1 LEKENSIMKE
11 KLRIV
16 FMGTPEFA
24 VGILDALMQSKHE
37 VIGVVTVADKPAGRG
52 QQIQQSAVKQYA
64 LSNGLSILQPDK
76 LREETFLTELASL
89 NADLFVVVAF
99 RMLPDVV
106 WKMPAFGTINL
117 HASLLPKYRGAAPIN
132 WAIMNG
138 ELETGVSTFFIN
150 ENIDTGAII
159 AQKSISLSKDI
170 NAGELHDQL
179 KSMGAALTVETADQI
194 CSGAVSTIEQDPSDT
209 NVPFA
214 PKIFKADCEIDW
226 SQSAELNHNRIRGLS
241 PYPAAWCKLWSTKK
255 STWITFKLFD
265 STLVNLTEAARNNG
279 PFSIPEGIVFP
290 SGNGFVLLKEI
301 QAEGKKRMDYKSF
314 LAGNDLNDLSFKH

>member
-1 LEKENSIMKE
+1 MKD

-24 VGILDALMQSKHE
+24 VGILDALVQSKHE
-37 VIGVVTVADKPAGRG
+37 VVGVVTVADKPAGRG
-52 QQIQQSAVKQYA
+52 QQIQQSAVKQFA
-64 LSNGLSILQPDK
+64 VSHELLVLQPEK
-76 LREETFLTELASL
+76 LREEAFLTDLASL

-106 WKMPAFGTINL
+106 WKMPAYGTINL

-138 ELETGVSTFFIN
+138 ESETGVSTFFIN

-159 AQKSISLSKDI
+159 AQKTIPLNNELS
-170 NAGELHDQL
+170 AGELHDQL
-179 KSMGAALTVETADQI
+179 KSIGAELTVETADQI
-194 CSGAVSTIEQDPSDT
+194 CSGAVSTIEQDASDT
-209 NVPFA
+209 NLPFA

-226 SQSAELNHNRIRGLS
+226 NQSAELNHNRIRGLS

-255 STWITFKLFD
+255 SNWITFKLFGSSIVD
-265 STLVNLTEAARNNG
+265 IEKVTRNNG
-279 PFSIPEGIVFP
+279 PFSIPEGIVIP

-314 LAGNDLNDLSFKH
+314 LAGNDLNDLSFTP

>member
-1 LEKENSIMKE
+1 MKD

-24 VGILDALMQSKHE
+24 VGILDAFVQSKHE
-37 VIGVVTVADKPAGRG
+37 VVGVVTVADKPAGRG

-64 LSNGLSILQPDK
+64 SANDLIVLQPDK
-76 LREETFLTELASL
+76 LRDDAFLGALQAL
-89 NADLFVVVAF
+89 QADLFVVVAF

-138 ELETGVSTFFIN
+138 ETETGVSTFFIN

-159 AQKSISLSKDI
+159 AQKAISLSREI

-179 KSMGAALTVETADQI
+179 KSIGADLTVETADQI
-194 CSGAVSTIEQDPSDT
+194 CSGTVSTIEQDPSDT

-226 SQSAELNHNRIRGLS
+226 NQAAEINHNRIRGLS
-241 PYPAAWCKLWSTKK
+241 PYPAAWCKLWSVKK
-255 STWITFKLFD
+255 ANWITFKLFGSSIVKID
-265 STLVNLTEAARNNG
+265 QAKRNNG
-279 PFSIPEGIVFP
+279 PFSMPEGIVFP

-314 LAGNDLNDLSFKH
+314 LAGNDLNDLFFTAS

>member
-1 LEKENSIMKE
+1 
-11 KLRIV
+11 
-16 FMGTPEFA
+16 MGTPEFA
-24 VGILDALMQSKHE
+24 VGILDALVHSKHE
-37 VIGVVTVADKPAGRG
+37 VVGVVTVADKPAGRG

-64 LSNGLSILQPDK
+64 LSNGLSVLQPDK
-76 LREETFLTELASL
+76 LREESFLTELASL

-138 ELETGVSTFFIN
+138 ETETGVSTFFIN
-150 ENIDTGAII
+150 EHIDTGAII
-159 AQKSISLSKDI
+159 AQKSISLSSEVS
-170 NAGELHDQL
+170 AGELHDQL
-179 KSMGAALTVETADQI
+179 KGIGALLTVETADQI
-194 CSGAVSTIEQDPSDT
+194 CAGAVSTIEQDPSDT

-226 SQSAELNHNRIRGLS
+226 SQTAEINHNRIRGLS

-255 STWITFKLFD
+255 SNWITFKLFGSSIAYVEQVKRTD
-265 STLVNLTEAARNNG
+265 G

-290 SGNGFVLLKEI
+290 CGNGFVLLKEI

-314 LAGNDLNDLSFKH
+314 LAGNDLNDLFFSAS

>member
-1 LEKENSIMKE
+1 MKE

-179 KSMGAALTVETADQI
+179 NSMGAALTVETADQI

>member
-1 LEKENSIMKE
+1 MKDT
-11 KLRIV
+11 LRIV

-24 VGILDALMQSKHE
+24 VGILDALVQSKHE
-37 VIGVVTVADKPAGRG
+37 VVGVVTVADKPAGRG
-52 QQIQQSAVKQYA
+52 QQIQQSAVKQFA
-64 LSNGLSILQPDK
+64 VSHELPVLQPEK
-76 LREETFLTELASL
+76 LREEAFLTDLASL

-106 WKMPAFGTINL
+106 WKMPAYGTINL

-138 ELETGVSTFFIN
+138 ESETGVSTFFIN

-159 AQKSISLSKDI
+159 AQKTISLNNELS
-170 NAGELHDQL
+170 AGELHDQL
-179 KSMGAALTVETADQI
+179 KSIGAELTVETADQI
-194 CSGAVSTIEQDPSDT
+194 YAGHVSTIEQDPSDT
-209 NVPFA
+209 NLPFA

-226 SQSAELNHNRIRGLS
+226 NQSAELNHNRIRGLS

-255 STWITFKLFD
+255 SNWITFKLFG
-265 STLVNLTEAARNNG
+265 SSIVNIEQVTRNNG
-279 PFSIPEGIVFP
+279 PFSIPEGIVIP

-314 LAGNDLNDLSFKH
+314 LAGNDLNDLSFTP

>member
-76 LREETFLTELASL
+76 LREESFLTELASL

-194 CSGAVSTIEQDPSDT
+194 CSGAVSTIEQDPSDM

>member
-1 LEKENSIMKE
+1 MKNS
-11 KLRIV
+11 LRIV

-24 VGILDALMQSKHE
+24 VGILDALVHSKHE
-37 VIGVVTVADKPAGRG
+37 VVGVVTVADKPAGRG
-52 QQIQQSAVKQYA
+52 QQIHQSAVKQYA
-64 LSNGLSILQPDK
+64 ISNEITVLQPDK
-76 LREETFLTELASL
+76 LRDELFLNELATL
-89 NADLFVVVAF
+89 EADLFVVVAF

-106 WKMPAFGTINL
+106 WKMPPKGTINL

-138 ELETGVSTFFIN
+138 EKETGVSTFFIN

-159 AQKSISLSKDI
+159 AQKYMPISNFI
-170 NAGELHDQL
+170 TAGELHDEL
-179 KSMGAALTVETADQI
+179 KSIGATLTVETADQI
-194 CSGAVSTIEQDPSDT
+194 GVGSVATVLQDSNDE
-209 NVPFA
+209 NLPFA

-226 SQSAELNHNRIRGLS
+226 SQTAELNHNRIRGLS
-241 PYPAAWCKLWSTKK
+241 PYPAAWCKLWSLKK

-265 STLVNLTEAARNNG
+265 SSVVNIEQAIRNNG
-279 PFSIPEGIVFP
+279 PFSISEGIVFP

-314 LAGNDLNDLSFKH
+314 LAGNDVKDLVFNP

>member
-1 LEKENSIMKE
+1 MKD

-24 VGILDALMQSKHE
+24 VGILDALVHSKHE
-37 VIGVVTVADKPAGRG
+37 VVGVVTVADKPAGRG

-64 LSNGLSILQPDK
+64 LSNELFVMQPDK
-76 LREETFLTELASL
+76 LREESFLTALTSL
-89 NADLFVVVAF
+89 EADLFVVVAF

-138 ELETGVSTFFIN
+138 EKETGVSTFFIN

-159 AQKSISLSKDI
+159 AQTAISLSSEVS
-170 NAGELHDQL
+170 AGELHDQL
-179 KSMGAALTVETADQI
+179 KTIGAELTVETADQI

-226 SQSAELNHNRIRGLS
+226 NQAVEINHNRIRGLS
-241 PYPAAWCKLWSTKK
+241 PYPAAWCKLWSAKK
-255 STWITFKLFD
+255 SNWITFKLFG
-265 STLVNLTEAARNNG
+265 SSIVNIEQVTRKDG

-314 LAGNDLNDLSFKH
+314 LAGNDLNDLSFNP

>member
-1 LEKENSIMKE
+1 MKD

-24 VGILDALMQSKHE
+24 VGILDALVQSKHE
-37 VIGVVTVADKPAGRG
+37 VVGVVTVADKPAGRG

-64 LSNGLSILQPDK
+64 LSNGLPILQPDK
-76 LREETFLTELASL
+76 LREESFLTELASL
-89 NADLFVVVAF
+89 NADLFIVVAF

-117 HASLLPKYRGAAPIN
+117 HASLLPNYRGAAPIN

-138 ELETGVSTFFIN
+138 EAETGVSTFFIN

-159 AQKSISLSKDI
+159 AQKSISLSKDM

-179 KSMGAALTVETADQI
+179 KAIGAELTVETADQI
-194 CSGAVSTIEQDPSDT
+194 CSGAVSTIEQDPSDM

-255 STWITFKLFD
+255 SNWITFKLFD
-265 STLVNLTEAARNNG
+265 STLVNLNEASRNDG

-290 SGNGFVLLKEI
+290 SGSGFVLLKEI

-314 LAGNDLNDLSFKH
+314 LAGNDLNELFFTAS

>member
-1 LEKENSIMKE
+1 MKE

-37 VIGVVTVADKPAGRG
+37 VVGVVTVADKPAGRG

-64 LSNGLSILQPDK
+64 LSNGLSILQPEK
-76 LREETFLTELASL
+76 LREENFLTELASL

-179 KSMGAALTVETADQI
+179 KSLGAALTVETADQI
-194 CSGAVSTIEQDPSDT
+194 CLGSVSTIEQDPSDT

-226 SQSAELNHNRIRGLS
+226 SQAAELNHNRIRGLS

-255 STWITFKLFD
+255 SSWITFKLFD
-265 STLVNLTEAARNNG
+265 STLSNLTEAARNNG
-279 PFSIPEGIVFP
+279 PFATPEGIVFP
-290 SGNGFVLLKEI
+290 SGIGFVLLKEI

-314 LAGNDLNDLSFKH
+314 LAGNDLNDLSFKP

>member
-1 LEKENSIMKE
+1 MKDT
-11 KLRIV
+11 LRIV

-24 VGILDALMQSKHE
+24 VGILDALVQSKHE
-37 VIGVVTVADKPAGRG
+37 VVGVVTVADKPAGRG
-52 QQIQQSAVKQYA
+52 QQIQQSAVKQFA
-64 LSNGLSILQPDK
+64 VSHELPVLQPEK
-76 LREETFLTELASL
+76 LREEAFLSDLASL

-106 WKMPAFGTINL
+106 WKMPAYGTINL

-138 ELETGVSTFFIN
+138 ESETGVSTFFIN

-159 AQKSISLSKDI
+159 AQKTIPLNNELS
-170 NAGELHDQL
+170 AGELHDQL
-179 KSMGAALTVETADQI
+179 KSIGAELTVETADQI
-194 CSGAVSTIEQDPSDT
+194 CAGHVSTIEQDPSDT
-209 NVPFA
+209 NLPFA

-226 SQSAELNHNRIRGLS
+226 NQSAELNHNRIRGLS

-255 STWITFKLFD
+255 SNWITFKLFGSSIVD
-265 STLVNLTEAARNNG
+265 IEQVTRNNG

-290 SGNGFVLLKEI
+290 SENGFVLLKEI

-314 LAGNDLNDLSFKH
+314 LAGNDLNDLSFTP

>member
-1 LEKENSIMKE
+1 MKNS
-11 KLRIV
+11 LRIV

-24 VGILDALMQSKHE
+24 VGILDALVHSKHE
-37 VIGVVTVADKPAGRG
+37 VVGVVTVADKPAGRG
-52 QQIQQSAVKQYA
+52 QQIHQSAVKQYA
-64 LSNGLSILQPDK
+64 ISNEITVLQPDK
-76 LREETFLTELASL
+76 LRDELFLNELATL
-89 NADLFVVVAF
+89 EADLFVVVAF

-106 WKMPAFGTINL
+106 WKMPPKGTINL

-138 ELETGVSTFFIN
+138 EKETGVSTFFIN

-159 AQKSISLSKDI
+159 AQKYMPISNFI
-170 NAGELHDQL
+170 TAGELHDEL
-179 KSMGAALTVETADQI
+179 KSIGATLTVETADQI
-194 CSGAVSTIEQDPSDT
+194 GVGSVATVLQDSNDE
-209 NVPFA
+209 NLPFA

-226 SQSAELNHNRIRGLS
+226 NQTAELNHNRIRGLS
-241 PYPAAWCKLWSTKK
+241 PYPAAWCKLWSLKK

-265 STLVNLTEAARNNG
+265 SSVVNIEQAIRNNG
-279 PFSIPEGIVFP
+279 PFSISEGIVFP

-314 LAGNDLNDLSFKH
+314 LAGNDVKDLVFNP

>member
-1 LEKENSIMKE
+1 MKDT
-11 KLRIV
+11 LRIV

-24 VGILDALMQSKHE
+24 VGILDALVQSKHE
-37 VIGVVTVADKPAGRG
+37 VVGVVTVADKPAGRG
-52 QQIQQSAVKQYA
+52 QQIQQSAVKQFA
-64 LSNGLSILQPDK
+64 VSHELPVLQPEK
-76 LREETFLTELASL
+76 LREEAFLSDLASL

-106 WKMPAFGTINL
+106 WKMPAYGTINL

-138 ELETGVSTFFIN
+138 ESETGVSTFFIN

-159 AQKSISLSKDI
+159 AQKTIPLNNELS
-170 NAGELHDQL
+170 AGELHDQL
-179 KSMGAALTVETADQI
+179 KSIGAELTVETADQI
-194 CSGAVSTIEQDPSDT
+194 CAGHVSTIEQDPSDT
-209 NVPFA
+209 NLPFA

-226 SQSAELNHNRIRGLS
+226 NQSAELNHNRIRGLS

-255 STWITFKLFD
+255 SNWITFKLFGSSIVD
-265 STLVNLTEAARNNG
+265 IEQVTRNNG

-290 SGNGFVLLKEI
+290 SENGFVLLKEI

>member
-1 LEKENSIMKE
+1 MKD

-24 VGILDALMQSKHE
+24 VGILDALVQSKHE
-37 VIGVVTVADKPAGRG
+37 VVGVVTVADKPAGRG
-52 QQIQQSAVKQYA
+52 QQIQESAVKQYA
-64 LSNGLSILQPDK
+64 SSNNLVVLQPDK
-76 LREETFLTELASL
+76 LRDNAFLEALEGL
-89 NADLFVVVAF
+89 QADLFVVVAF

-132 WAIMNG
+132 WVIMNG
-138 ELETGVSTFFIN
+138 ETETGVSTFFIN
-150 ENIDTGAII
+150 EHIDTGAII
-159 AQKSISLSKDI
+159 AQKSISLSSEVS
-170 NAGELHDQL
+170 AGELHDQL
-179 KSMGAALTVETADQI
+179 KAIGATLTVETADQI
-194 CSGAVSTIEQDPSDT
+194 CAGAVSTIEQDPSDT

-226 SQSAELNHNRIRGLS
+226 NQAAEINHNRIRGLS
-241 PYPAAWCKLWSTKK
+241 PYPAAWCKLWSAKK
-255 STWITFKLFD
+255 SNWITFKLFGSSIANMEQVKRTD
-265 STLVNLTEAARNNG
+265 G
-279 PFSIPEGIVFP
+279 PFSLPEGIVFP

-314 LAGNDLNDLSFKH
+314 LAGNDLNDLSFNP

>member
-1 LEKENSIMKE
+1 MKD

-24 VGILDALMQSKHE
+24 VGILDALVQSKHE
-37 VIGVVTVADKPAGRG
+37 VVGVVTVADKPAGRG

-64 LSNGLSILQPDK
+64 LSNGLPILQPDK
-76 LREETFLTELASL
+76 LREESFLTELASL
-89 NADLFVVVAF
+89 NADLFIVVAF

-138 ELETGVSTFFIN
+138 EAETGVSTFFIN

-159 AQKSISLSKDI
+159 AQKSISLSKDM

-179 KSMGAALTVETADQI
+179 KAIGAELTVETADQI
-194 CSGAVSTIEQDPSDT
+194 CSGAVSTIEQDPSDM

-255 STWITFKLFD
+255 SNWITFKLFD
-265 STLVNLTEAARNNG
+265 STLVNLNEASRNDG

-290 SGNGFVLLKEI
+290 SGSGFVLLKEI

-314 LAGNDLNDLSFKH
+314 LAGNDLNELFFTAS

>member
-76 LREETFLTELASL
+76 LREESFLTELASL

-179 KSMGAALTVETADQI
+179 NSMGAALTVETADQI

>member
-1 LEKENSIMKE
+1 MKD

-24 VGILDALMQSKHE
+24 VGILDALVQSKHE
-37 VIGVVTVADKPAGRG
+37 VVGVVTVADKPAGRG
-52 QQIQQSAVKQYA
+52 QQIQESAVKQYA
-64 LSNGLSILQPDK
+64 SSNNLVVLQPDK
-76 LREETFLTELASL
+76 LRDNAFLEALEGL
-89 NADLFVVVAF
+89 QADLFVVVAF

-106 WKMPAFGTINL
+106 WKMPACGTINL

-138 ELETGVSTFFIN
+138 ETETGVSTFFIN
-150 ENIDTGAII
+150 EHIDTGAII
-159 AQKSISLSKDI
+159 AQKSISLSSEI
-170 NAGELHDQL
+170 SAGELHDQL
-179 KSMGAALTVETADQI
+179 KAIGATLTVETADQI
-194 CSGAVSTIEQDPSDT
+194 CAGAVSTIEQDPSDT

-226 SQSAELNHNRIRGLS
+226 NQAAEINHNRIRGLS
-241 PYPAAWCKLWSTKK
+241 PYPAAWCKLWSAKK
-255 STWITFKLFD
+255 SNWITFKLFGSSIASMEQVKRTD
-265 STLVNLTEAARNNG
+265 G
-279 PFSIPEGIVFP
+279 PFSLPEGIVFP

-314 LAGNDLNDLSFKH
+314 LAGNDLNDLSFNP

>member
-1 LEKENSIMKE
+1 MKD

-24 VGILDALMQSKHE
+24 VGILDALLHSKHD
-37 VIGVVTVADKPAGRG
+37 VVGVVTVADKPAGRG
-52 QQIQQSAVKQYA
+52 QQIQQSAVKQFA
-64 LSNGLSILQPDK
+64 LSNDLVVLQPDK
-76 LREETFLTELASL
+76 LRDSTFLEQLEGL
-89 NADLFVVVAF
+89 KADLFVVVAF

-138 ELETGVSTFFIN
+138 EIETGVSTFFIN

-179 KSMGAALTVETADQI
+179 KSIGAFLTVETANQI
-194 CSGAVSTIEQDPSDT
+194 CSGSASTIAQDPSDT
-209 NVPFA
+209 NLPFA

-226 SQSAELNHNRIRGLS
+226 NQSAELNHNRIRGLS
-241 PYPAAWCKLWSTKK
+241 PYPAAWCKLWSVKK
-255 STWITFKLFD
+255 SSWITFKLFG
-265 STLVNLTEAARNNG
+265 STIVSMDQAKRNDG
-279 PFSIPEGIVFP
+279 PFSTTEGIVFP
-290 SGNGFVLLKEI
+290 SGDGLVLIKEI
-301 QAEGKKRMDYKSF
+301 QAEGKKRMDFKSF
-314 LAGNDLNDLSFKH
+314 LAGNDLKDLFFVIP

>member
-1 LEKENSIMKE
+1 MKD

-24 VGILDALMQSKHE
+24 VGILEALVHSKHE
-37 VIGVVTVADKPAGRG
+37 VVGVVTVADKPAGRG
-52 QQIQQSAVKQYA
+52 QQIQQSAVKQFA
-64 LSNGLSILQPDK
+64 VSHELPVLQPEK
-76 LREETFLTELASL
+76 LREEAFLTELAAI

-106 WKMPAFGTINL
+106 WKMPALGTINL

-138 ELETGVSTFFIN
+138 ESETGVSTFFIN

-159 AQKSISLSKDI
+159 AQKTIALSKDI
-170 NAGELHDQL
+170 SAGELHDQL
-179 KSMGAALTVETADQI
+179 KSIGAELTVETVDQI
-194 CSGAVSTIEQDPSDT
+194 CSGIVSTIEQDPSDT
-209 NVPFA
+209 NLPFA

-226 SQSAELNHNRIRGLS
+226 NHSAELNHNRIRGLS
-241 PYPAAWCKLWSTKK
+241 PYPAAWCKLWSIKK
-255 STWITFKLFD
+255 SNWITFKLFG
-265 STLVNLTEAARNNG
+265 SSLVNTDLVKRKDG
-279 PFSIPEGIVFP
+279 PFSTSDGIIFP
-290 SGNGFVLLKEI
+290 CGTGFILLKEI

-314 LAGNDLNDLSFKH
+314 LAGNDLTDLYYALP

>member
-1 LEKENSIMKE
+1 
-11 KLRIV
+11 
-16 FMGTPEFA
+16 MGTPEFA

-179 KSMGAALTVETADQI
+179 NSMGAALTVETADQI

>member
-1 LEKENSIMKE
+1 MKD

-24 VGILDALMQSKHE
+24 VGILAALMQSKHE
-37 VIGVVTVADKPAGRG
+37 VVGVVTVADKPAGRG

-64 LSNGLSILQPDK
+64 LSNGLPVLQPDK
-76 LREETFLTELASL
+76 LREESFLTTLTALE
-89 NADLFVVVAF
+89 ADLFVVVAF

-106 WKMPAFGTINL
+106 WKMPALGTINL

-159 AQKSISLSKDI
+159 AQKSILLSKDI

-179 KSMGAALTVETADQI
+179 KSIGAELTVETADQI
-194 CSGAVSTIEQDPSDT
+194 CSGVVSTIEQDPSDT
-209 NVPFA
+209 NLPFA

-241 PYPAAWCKLWSTKK
+241 PYPAAWCKLWSIKK
-255 STWITFKLFD
+255 SNWITFKLFD
-265 STLVNLTEAARNNG
+265 STLINLTEATRNNG

-301 QAEGKKRMDYKSF
+301 QSEGKKRMNYKSF
-314 LAGNDLNDLSFKH
+314 LAGNDLNDLFFTAS

>member
-1 LEKENSIMKE
+1 MKD

-24 VGILDALMQSKHE
+24 VGILDALVQSKHE
-37 VIGVVTVADKPAGRG
+37 VVGVVTVADKPAGRG

-64 LSNGLSILQPDK
+64 LSNGLPILQPDK
-76 LREETFLTELASL
+76 LREESFLTELASL
-89 NADLFVVVAF
+89 NADLFIVVAF

-159 AQKSISLSKDI
+159 AQKSISLSKDM

-179 KSMGAALTVETADQI
+179 KAIGAELTVETADQI
-194 CSGAVSTIEQDPSDT
+194 CSGAVSTIEQDPSDM

-255 STWITFKLFD
+255 SNWITFKLFD
-265 STLVNLTEAARNNG
+265 STLVNLNEASRNDG

-290 SGNGFVLLKEI
+290 SGSGFVLLKEI

-314 LAGNDLNDLSFKH
+314 LAGNDLNELFFTAS

>member
-1 LEKENSIMKE
+1 MKNS
-11 KLRIV
+11 LRIV

-24 VGILDALMQSKHE
+24 VGILDALVHSKHE
-37 VIGVVTVADKPAGRG
+37 VVGVVTVADKPAGRG
-52 QQIQQSAVKQYA
+52 QQIHQSAVKQYA
-64 LSNGLSILQPDK
+64 ISNEITVLQPDK
-76 LREETFLTELASL
+76 LRDELFLNELATL
-89 NADLFVVVAF
+89 EADLFVVVAF

-106 WKMPAFGTINL
+106 WKMPPKGTINL

-138 ELETGVSTFFIN
+138 EKETGVSTFFIN

-159 AQKSISLSKDI
+159 AQKSMPISNFI
-170 NAGELHDQL
+170 TAGELHDEL
-179 KSMGAALTVETADQI
+179 KSIGATLTVETADQI
-194 CSGAVSTIEQDPSDT
+194 GVGSVATVLQDSSDE
-209 NVPFA
+209 NLPFA

-226 SQSAELNHNRIRGLS
+226 SQTAELNHNRIRGLS
-241 PYPAAWCKLWSTKK
+241 PYPAAWCKLWSLKK

-265 STLVNLTEAARNNG
+265 SSVVNIEQAIRNNG
-279 PFSIPEGIVFP
+279 PFSISEGIVFP

-314 LAGNDLNDLSFKH
+314 LAGNDVKDLVFNP

>member
-1 LEKENSIMKE
+1 MKD

-24 VGILDALMQSKHE
+24 VGILAALMQSKHE
-37 VIGVVTVADKPAGRG
+37 VVGVVTVADKPAGRG

-64 LSNGLSILQPDK
+64 LSNGLPVLQPDK
-76 LREETFLTELASL
+76 LREESFLTTLTALE
-89 NADLFVVVAF
+89 ADLFVVVAF

-106 WKMPAFGTINL
+106 WKIPALGTINL

-159 AQKSISLSKDI
+159 AQKSILLSKDI

-179 KSMGAALTVETADQI
+179 KSIGAELTVETADQI

-214 PKIFKADCEIDW
+214 QKIFKADCEIDW

-241 PYPAAWCKLWSTKK
+241 PYPAAWCKLWSIKK
-255 STWITFKLFD
+255 SNWITFKLFD
-265 STLVNLTEAARNNG
+265 STLINLTEATRNNG

-314 LAGNDLNDLSFKH
+314 LAGNDLNDLFFTAS